1 MHLENEYSPGEEERS
16 NFTLLDILRVIGG
29 LLLLNAIGSWYFTS
43 STTWGYKGKLLNI
56 NYIKHR
62 LSGHDL
68 NLTMEELAL
77 YNGSDPNLPIF
88 LALNGSVYDVTSS
101 RHIYGPGGSYSI
113 LPGKDC
119 ARVMVTGCFNK
130 EDEFTYDLRG
140 LDMEEAIQDISN
152 WQKFF
157 ENHKK
162 YWYVGTVQHEPLGEH
177 VPAPCNHAKFP
188 Y

>member
-1 MHLENEYSPGEEERS
+1 MYLENDSSQGDEERS

-29 LLLLNAIGSWYFTS
+29 LLLLNAMCSWYFTS
-43 STTWGYKGKLLNI
+43 SSTWGYKGKWLNI
-56 NYIKHR
+56 NYVKHR
-62 LSGHDL
+62 LIERDL

-77 YNGSDPNLPIF
+77 YNGSDLNLPIF
-88 LALNGSVYDVTSS
+88 LALNGRVYDVSNS
-101 RHIYGPGGSYSI
+101 RHIYGPGGSYSF

-140 LDMEEAIQDISN
+140 LDMEEAIQDISK
-152 WQKFF
+152 WQHFF
-157 ENHKK
+157 ENHKR
-162 YWYVGTVQHEPLGEH
+162 YWYVGTVHHKPLGEH
-177 VPAPCNHAKFP
+177 VPAPCKHTKFP